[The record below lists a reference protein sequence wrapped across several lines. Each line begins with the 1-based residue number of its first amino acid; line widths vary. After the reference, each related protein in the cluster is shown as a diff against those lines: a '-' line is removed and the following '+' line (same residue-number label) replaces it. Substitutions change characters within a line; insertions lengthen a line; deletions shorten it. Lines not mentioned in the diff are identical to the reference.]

1 MTVTVRV
8 SAGALVDGDRV
19 LLGHRSPTR
28 RWYPDVWDLPGGHL
42 EPGETS
48 RDALDRELR
57 EELGV
62 TVRSAHPLQEVRI
75 VDDVLDQVVVLDV
88 WVVTDWSGTPV
99 NRLPEEHDA
108 LAWFTVDDLPT
119 ARLAHP
125 ELAVVVRDA
134 VGSGSARGGPRTR
147 G

>member
-1 MTVTVRV
+1 MTVSSV
-8 SAGALVDGDRV
+8 SAGVLVDGDRV

-28 RWYPDVWDLPGGHL
+28 RWYPDVWDLPGGHV

-48 RDALDRELR
+48 REALDRELR

-62 TVRSAHPLQEVRI
+62 TVRSAYRQREVRI
-75 VDDVLDQVVVLDV
+75 VDAVWDQVVVLDV

-108 LAWFTVDDLPT
+108 LAWFTADDLPT

-125 ELAVVVRDA
+125 GLAAVVRDA
-134 VGSGSARGGPRTR
+134 VDAGSARGVG
-147 G
+147 